1 MSSVD
6 DGSIERKPA
15 NLRKICGG
23 IFLGLTMCGTVPH
36 VGTASASPERGSTRV
51 REKDQM
57 TIVFVP
63 QGEFGMGSTAG
74 NIDEQPVHRVFLDA
88 FWIDQVEVTNGQ
100 YQQCAAAGACTSPSV
115 AGYFTRDSYYD
126 SKNGGYADFPVIHV
140 NWYEAEDYCT
150 WAGGRLPTEAEWEA
164 AARGTDGRTFPVG
177 NAIDMQN
184 ANYAGFAGD
193 TTRVGSYPSGSSPF
207 GVLDM
212 AGNVWEWVSDWY
224 GEDFYR
230 DSTSRNPRGPSSGQ
244 FRVLRGGSWEDDA
257 DQVRSANR
265 NWNDPQG
272 LDNNM
277 GVRCV
282 TPERISD

>member
-1 MSSVD
+1 M
-6 DGSIERKPA
+6 
-15 NLRKICGG
+15 
-23 IFLGLTMCGTVPH
+23 
-36 VGTASASPERGSTRV
+36 
-51 REKDQM
+51 
-57 TIVFVP
+57 
-63 QGEFGMGSTAG
+63 
-74 NIDEQPVHRVFLDA
+74 
-88 FWIDQVEVTNGQ
+88 
-100 YQQCAAAGACTSPSV
+100 
-115 AGYFTRDSYYD
+115 
-126 SKNGGYADFPVIHV
+126 
-140 NWYEAEDYCT
+140 
-150 WAGGRLPTEAEWEA
+150 
-164 AARGTDGRTFPVG
+164 G

-193 TTRVGSYPSGSSPF
+193 TTLVGSYPSGSSPF

-282 TPERISD
+282 TTERISD